1 MNFKIK
7 FLDCSCPIK
16 SKKQTIDLN
25 QIQLNY
31 PDAANT
37 IFSFLASGDFDI
49 KIDLQDLSGPIAAVD
64 VGFTVKPAGNGK

>member
-1 MNFKIK
+1 MH
-7 FLDCSCPIK
+7 LS
-16 SKKQTIDLN
+16 N

-31 PDAANT
+31 PNAANT